1 MKKTLATALPVKCS
15 HSSARRY
22 TARTLKVLWGR
33 SAGRCAMPECRS
45 ELFVDDSEY
54 DPIGIIGDIA
64 HVEAVS
70 DTGPRCNPVREIG
83 NRDEYDNLI
92 LLCKNCHAR
101 IDGQKRK
108 FTLDALRQIKAD
120 HENWVRCQLPERGLS
135 HTAWTVVLLQGA
147 HPIDAQH
154 AITALRPDY
163 HENSPH
169 LIEICRDRA
178 DWQQMSKHISTSVHA
193 LIGRRD
199 PFNKRFAIFPL
210 APISACITLG
220 YCLTDR
226 PRVKLFQYQ
235 RHAQSWDWDDSRHS
249 DPKLTILGLPDKTI
263 RKRGEVVI
271 CFEISAKIQRSHR
284 EAVGRNI
291 IGQVCLQVPR
301 PSTAWLRSSAQ
312 LDAIGEIT
320 HEMFESIQHRFPNAT
335 CCHLLVATPAS
346 VAVRIGQ
353 AMNPTM
359 IPPVQLYEFNRSSVP
374 AYTKGISLGGELNE

>member
-1 MKKTLATALPVKCS
+1 MKKKLIEGALPLKRS

-22 TARTLKVLWGR
+22 TERTLKVLWGR
-33 SAGRCAMPECRS
+33 AAGRCAMSECRS

-54 DPIGIIGDIA
+54 DPIVIIGDIA
-64 HVEAVS
+64 HVEAAR
-70 DTGPRCNPVREIG
+70 DTGPRGDPIKKIG
-83 NRDEYDNLI
+83 TRDEYDNLI

-135 HTAWTVVLLQGA
+135 RTAWTVVLIQGA
-147 HPIDAQH
+147 HPIDTQH

-169 LIEICRDRA
+169 LIEICTDRA
-178 DWQQMSKHISTSVHA
+178 DWQVLSKHISTSVHA
-193 LIGRRD
+193 LVERSD

-226 PRVKLFQYQ
+226 PRVKLFQYH

-249 DPKLTILGLPDKTI
+249 DSKSTILGLPDKTI
-263 RKRGEVVI
+263 RRRGEIVI
-271 CFEISAKIQRSHR
+271 CFEISATIQKAHR
-284 EAVGRNI
+284 KTVGRNI
-291 IGQVCLQVPR
+291 IGQVCLQVSR
-301 PSTAWLRSSAQ
+301 PSTAWLRSSDQ
-312 LDAIGEIT
+312 LDAIWKKT
-320 HEMFESIQHRFPNAT
+320 HEMFESIQSLFPNAT
-335 CCHLLVATPAS
+335 CWHLLMATPAP

-359 IPPVQLYEFNRSSVP
+359 IPPVQLYEFNRSTVP
-374 AYTKGISLGGELNE
+374 SYTKSISLGGRA